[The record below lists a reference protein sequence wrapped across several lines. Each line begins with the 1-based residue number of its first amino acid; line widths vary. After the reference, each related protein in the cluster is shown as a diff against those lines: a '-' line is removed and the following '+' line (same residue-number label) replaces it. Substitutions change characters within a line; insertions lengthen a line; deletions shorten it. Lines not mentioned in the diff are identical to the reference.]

1 MMTSF
6 SPVLTLPAVEIEL
19 RDEVVIMI
27 VLKMVAAAEV
37 EVFQAVP
44 VLGCQLLPLAVL
56 TAVLEDQLPFQV
68 VPVQLFVSV
77 AEDQPSLLT
86 FYLVV
91 VLPIMAFADVDR
103 SVVQLQLPAQLV
115 LLIILVEYQL
125 PLEVALDLHKPVQ
138 IVVVIMAVP
147 SEVQLQEA
155 AVEDQIVVVIMA
167 VPSEVM
173 VAAAVEA
180 AAVEDQLPLKLKKVA
195 EDQLLPLKVLAVV
208 E

>member
-6 SPVLTLPAVEIEL
+6 SPVLALPAVEIEL
-19 RDEVVIMI
+19 PDEVVIMI
-27 VLKMVAAAEV
+27 VLKMVVAAEV

-44 VLGCQLLPLAVL
+44 VLGCQLLPLTVL
-56 TAVLEDQLPFQV
+56 TAVLEDQLPFEV
-68 VPVQLFVSV
+68 VPVHFFVPV

-91 VLPIMAFADVDR
+91 VLPLELMAFADVDR
-103 SVVQLQLPAQLV
+103 SVVP
-115 LLIILVEYQL
+115 
-125 PLEVALDLHKPVQ
+125 
-138 IVVVIMAVP
+138 
-147 SEVQLQEA
+147 LQEA

-173 VAAAVEA
+173 VAAAVEE

-208 E
+208 EQAYYIPLEVVME

>member
-19 RDEVVIMI
+19 PDEVVIMI
-27 VLKMVAAAEV
+27 VLKMVVAAEV

-68 VPVQLFVSV
+68 VPVHFFVSV
-77 AEDQPSLLT
+77 TEDQPSLLT

-91 VLPIMAFADVDR
+91 VLPLELMAFADVDR
-103 SVVQLQLPAQLV
+103 SVVP
-115 LLIILVEYQL
+115 
-125 PLEVALDLHKPVQ
+125 
-138 IVVVIMAVP
+138 
-147 SEVQLQEA
+147 LQEA

-167 VPSEVM
+167 VPSEVL
-173 VAAAVEA
+173 VAAAV
-180 AAVEDQLPLKLKKVA
+180 AAVEDQLPLKLNKVA

>member
-19 RDEVVIMI
+19 PDEVVIMI
-27 VLKMVAAAEV
+27 VLKMVVAAEV
-37 EVFQAVP
+37 ELFQAVP
-44 VLGCQLLPLAVL
+44 VLGCQLLPLTML
-56 TAVLEDQLPFQV
+56 TVLEDQLPFEV
-68 VPVQLFVSV
+68 VPVHFFVPV
-77 AEDQPSLLT
+77 AEDQPSLLI

-91 VLPIMAFADVDR
+91 VLPLELMAFADVDR
-103 SVVQLQLPAQLV
+103 SVVP
-115 LLIILVEYQL
+115 
-125 PLEVALDLHKPVQ
+125 
-138 IVVVIMAVP
+138 
-147 SEVQLQEA
+147 LQEA

-173 VAAAVEA
+173 VAAAVEDQLPLEVVLDLHKPVQIVVVIMAVPSEVMVAA